1 MIHKWQYSIM
11 QLSWNLYRPGDPPSS
26 IDLTPWTLAN
36 GLLSSMYPAGL
47 IEETL
52 RTLAL
57 LFPQLDKDTRTW
69 FKRAVSSTNIDF
81 NAIRCGQLR
90 AEDRHIDQF
99 KFWRDRLVVLKQ
111 VFDEAEPATWS
122 QWWYDRRK
130 GVRRYPF
137 LLAAAAL
144 ALTLLFGLIICVEG
158 GLQVYK
164 AYYPS

>member
-1 MIHKWQYSIM
+1 MF
-11 QLSWNLYRPGDPPSS
+11 
-26 IDLTPWTLAN
+26 
-36 GLLSSMYPAGL
+36 PAGL

-57 LFPQLDKDTRTW
+57 LFPQSDKDTKRW
-69 FKRAVSSTNIDF
+69 FKRNVSSAKVDF

-130 GVRRYPF
+130 GVQRYPF

-144 ALTLLFGLIICVEG
+144 ALTLLFGLITCVEG